1 MYLGVVAQQSR
12 AVIAAGS
19 QINAQ
24 WPAAVRHARP
34 PITLR

>member
-1 MYLGVVAQQSR
+1 MSDDRWVMKMVLGVVAQTSR

-24 WPAAVRHARP
+24 
-34 PITLR
+34 